1 MEPTTGVRVSGTI
14 LDLGPAL
21 RRLDDLDDRT
31 LEVTSDGSA
40 CAPWITT
47 TQPIHDHPARLRRAR

>member
-1 MEPTTGVRVSGTI
+1 MEPTAEVRVSGTI
-14 LDLGPAL
+14 IDLGPAL
-21 RRLDDLDDRT
+21 LRLNDLDDRT

-47 TQPIHDHPARLRRAR
+47 QPIHHHPARLRRAR